1 MQVPSLGSSGS
12 EKSAWFGVAVLMFI
26 SVVAILDRQI
36 LNLLVD
42 PIRTELALT
51 DIQIG
56 VLQGPAFMVFYTLF
70 GFPLGWMV
78 DRMHRLRLLAA
89 GIALWTAGTI
99 ACGLADSY
107 EALIV
112 ARAVVGMGE
121 AVASPASIS
130 LIADYFRPERR
141 AVATSVY
148 GTAAMFGTGLALV
161 GGGLLLSLS
170 EIIGPLQIAS
180 LPAIEGW
187 RFAFVACGLPGIL
200 GVLLALSARE
210 PPRCLETY
218 ALDGKAGLANFLFSA
233 RKWILSHFSAVCLVA
248 IMSFAFMNWLPSY
261 LIRGYGWQP
270 ANVGLLTGIQF
281 LLLGPLGIL
290 AGGFIVRRMQ
300 QKGVLDAAARV
311 LRLGAILIALSLAS
325 MAAPWSSNTVLLPLS
340 LAVLFVSMLPTI
352 SLLAIQQATPGELR
366 GRMAAI
372 YFITTNLVGYSLGP
386 IITAALN
393 ERLFT
398 QSGQLGYS
406 LGLVG
411 VVLGPLAALL
421 FSLSLPHF
429 RKIVAP
435 DRNEGLYRR
444 PISE

>member
-1 MQVPSLGSSGS
+1 LELSSSGTSQS
-12 EKSAWFGVAVLMFI
+12 ERSAWYGVAVLMFI
-26 SVVAILDRQI
+26 SLVAILDRQI

-42 PIRTELALT
+42 PIRSDLDLS

-99 ACGLADSY
+99 GCGLAVSY
-107 EALIV
+107 EALVV

-130 LIADYFRPERR
+130 LIADYFRPDRR
-141 AVATSVY
+141 PIATSVY
-148 GTAAMFGTGLALV
+148 GTGAMFGTGLALL

-170 EIIGPLQIAS
+170 QIIGPVHIS
-180 LPAIEGW
+180 GLPTIEGW
-187 RFAFVACGLPGIL
+187 RFAFVACGLPGIV
-200 GVLLALSARE
+200 GTVLALSAKE
-210 PPRCLETY
+210 PVRQDEGQADC
-218 ALDGKAGLANFLFSA
+218 GNSGLAQFLFSA
-233 RKWILSHFSAVCLVA
+233 RAWILTHFSAVCLIA
-248 IMSFAFMNWLPSY
+248 TMSFAFMSWLPSY

-270 ANVGLLTGIQF
+270 ANVGVLTGVQF
-281 LLLGPLGIL
+281 LFLGPAGIL

-300 QKGVLDAAARV
+300 RNGLEDAAARV
-311 LRLGAILIALSLAS
+311 LRQGAILIALSLVS
-325 MAAPWSSNTVLLPLS
+325 MAIPWSSGTVLLPLS
-340 LAVLFVSMLPTI
+340 LAVIFVSMLPTI
-352 SLLAIQQATPGELR
+352 SLLAIQQATPGALR

-393 ERLFT
+393 ERVFT
-398 QSGQLGYS
+398 ESEQLGYS
-406 LGLVG
+406 LGVVG
-411 VVLGPLAALL
+411 IVLGPLAALL
-421 FSLSLPHF
+421 FSLSLRHF
-429 RKIVAP
+429 RRIV
-435 DRNEGLYRR
+435 D
-444 PISE
+444 PISQDGGR

>member
-1 MQVPSLGSSGS
+1 MDLTSSRIAQS
-12 EKSAWFGVAVLMFI
+12 ERTAWYGVAVLMFI

-42 PIRTELALT
+42 PIRNDLGLS

-78 DRMHRLRLLAA
+78 DRVHRLRLLAA

-99 ACGLADSY
+99 ACGLAVSY

-141 AVATSVY
+141 PVATSVY
-148 GTAAMFGTGLALV
+148 GTAAMFGTGLALL

-170 EIIGPLQIAS
+170 EMIGPVQIGG
-180 LPAIEGW
+180 LPTIEGW
-187 RFAFVACGLPGIL
+187 RFAFVACGLPGIV
-200 GVLLALSARE
+200 GTVLALSARE
-210 PPRCLETY
+210 PERREEGHP
-218 ALDGKAGLANFLFSA
+218 LDGTAGLGTFLLSA
-233 RKWILSHFSAVCLVA
+233 RSWILTHFSAVCLIA
-248 IMSFAFMNWLPSY
+248 TMSFAFMNWLPSY
-261 LIRGYGWQP
+261 LIRGYGWAP
-270 ANVGLLTGIQF
+270 ANVGLLTGVQF
-281 LLLGPLGIL
+281 LLLGPAGIL
-290 AGGFIVRRMQ
+290 AGGLIVRRMQ
-300 QKGVLDAAARV
+300 ANGVADAAARV

-325 MAAPWSSNTVLLPLS
+325 MAIPWSSGTVLLPLS

-352 SLLAIQQATPGELR
+352 SLLAIQQATPGALR

-386 IITAALN
+386 IVTAALN

-398 QSGQLGYS
+398 ESDQLGYS
-406 LGLVG
+406 LGVVG
-411 VVLGPLAALL
+411 IALGPLAALL
-421 FSLSLPHF
+421 FSLSLPQF
-429 RKIVAP
+429 RKIVSP
-435 DRNEGLYRR
+435 T
-444 PISE
+444 PH